1 MKLLLIN
8 PWICD
13 VAAYDFWMKPLG
25 LLYVGAILE
34 KMGFDVELLDMTD
47 RFSPPLQQF
56 LKERGV
62 KLKNGPFGSG
72 KFYSEEIEKPPS
84 LSHIPRRFKRYGLPK
99 AVVEKLFSEKLRDV
113 DGVFMTSGMTYWY
126 WGIIE
131 TMQVLRAYSNVPVA
145 LGGIYVNLM
154 KEHAC
159 ETAKLSGVDLVV
171 EGHGTEA
178 ARKALTGLDL
188 RAFPPNMT
196 NFDWFEDLSP
206 AYHLYCHSLPYAVL
220 LASVGCIFR
229 CSYCATPWIWK
240 RFRPK
245 TVDATIR
252 DVETVLDLGIKTV
265 AFYDD
270 AFLLHPQL
278 KELLERLRAFRDRVN
293 FILPNGIHARFVNRW
308 IAKALKEAGFRLVY
322 LGLETSGELQKTTG
336 GKVTDEEFVRAVKLL
351 KEAGFNS
358 EEIKAYIMINMP
370 GQKVE
375 DVERAIE
382 LCEWLEIVYS
392 LNEYAPIPGTL
403 DWKKLT
409 KNGSLSEDV
418 DPLLLDNSIL
428 PYWWKEGMDI
438 CKVKAF
444 KERKLILNRDV
455 EIHDHQQK
463 DVST

>member
-1 MKLLLIN
+1 
-8 PWICD
+8 
-13 VAAYDFWMKPLG
+13 
-25 LLYVGAILE
+25 VGAILE
-34 KMGFDVELLDMTD
+34 RIGFDVELLDLTD
-47 RFSPPLQQF
+47 RFSPSLQQF
-56 LKERGV
+56 LREKSVR
-62 KLKNGPFGSG
+62 LRSGPFGSG

-84 LSHIPRRFKRYGLPK
+84 LSRVPRRFKRYGFPK
-99 AVVEKLFSEKLRDV
+99 VLAEKLLVEKLKDV

-131 TMQVLRAYSNVPVA
+131 TMRVLRVHSSVPVA

-154 KEHAC
+154 KEHARA
-159 ETAKLSGVDLVV
+159 TAKLSGVDLVV

-178 ARKALTGLDL
+178 VRKALTGLGL
-188 RAFPPNMT
+188 GEFPPSVV

-206 AYHLYCHSLPYAVL
+206 AYHLYRHSLPYAVL

-245 TVDATIR
+245 TVDSTIR
-252 DVETVLDLGIKTV
+252 DVEAVLDLDIETV

-278 KELLERLRAFRDRVN
+278 KDLLEKLRAFRDRVN

-308 IAKALKEAGFRLVY
+308 VAMALKRAGFRLVY

-336 GKVTDEEFVRAVKLL
+336 GKVTDEEFIRAVKLL

-370 GQKVE
+370 GQKVK
-375 DVERAIE
+375 DVEHAIE
-382 LCEWLEIVYS
+382 LCERLEIGYS

-418 DPLLLDNSIL
+418 DPLLLNNSIL

-438 CKVKAF
+438 SNVKAI
-444 KERKLILNRDV
+444 KERKLTPTANV
-455 EIHDHQQK
+455 ETPRPPEK
-463 DVST
+463 DRKNSSA